1 MRDYK
6 ECHTYINHL
15 LAEHR
20 RLHGLL
26 RMASAAINQSGSPDR
41 DASPVDV
48 ANILR
53 HAREELQHHFAEEE
67 GGGCLEE
74 AVARCP
80 SLSAE
85 AKRIEAEHPE
95 LLCELDR
102 LIAQA
107 DDDKQT
113 VENHIELR
121 HRFDDLRRQLQAH
134 EAAENALL
142 RQGFGANVNGD
153 ESQGNDQPSLVY
165 DL

>member
-1 MRDYK
+1 MRDYN

-20 RLHGLL
+20 RLHSLL
-26 RMASAAINQSGSPDR
+26 RMASSAINQSGAPDN
-41 DASPVDV
+41 DATPVDV
-48 ANILR
+48 ATILR

-85 AKRIEAEHPE
+85 AKRIEAEHPD
-95 LLCELDR
+95 LLCEIDR

-107 DDDKQT
+107 EGEKQT
-113 VENHIELR
+113 VESHVELR

-134 EAAENALL
+134 EVAENALL
-142 RQGFGANVNGD
+142 RQAFGVNVNGNEGD
-153 ESQGNDQPSLVY
+153 ENYQPTLVY
-165 DL
+165 DI